1 MAKKKEVNYI
11 WGTGRRKTSVA
22 RVRLI
27 EGSGSIQV
35 NGGKGL
41 KDVDTFFGT
50 EKERQRV
57 RAALKAVGGE
67 KSFDI
72 FARVHGGGYSG
83 QADAISLGISRALL
97 KQTPENE
104 AILRDGKFLTR
115 DSRQVERK
123 KPGQKGARKSFQF
136 SKR

>member
-1 MAKKKEVNYI
+1 MAKKKEVNFI

-22 RVRLI
+22 RVRLFD
-27 EGSGSIQV
+27 GTGSIQV
-35 NGGKGL
+35 NK

-50 EKERQRV
+50 AKERQRV

-67 KSFDI
+67 KSFDLLV
-72 FARVHGGGYSG
+72 RVDGGGYSA
-83 QADAISLGISRALL
+83 QADAISLGIARALL
-97 KQTPENE
+97 IKNSEYEPV
-104 AILRDGKFLTR
+104 LREGKFLTR
-115 DSRQVERK
+115 DSREVERK

>member
-22 RVRLI
+22 RVRLLD
-27 EGSGSIQV
+27 GSGSIQV
-35 NGGKGL
+35 NKV
-41 KDVDTFFGT
+41 DVDTFFGT
-50 EKERQRV
+50 RTQRQRV

-72 FARVHGGGYSG
+72 FARVHGGGYGG
-83 QADAISLGISRALL
+83 QADAISLGIARALL
-97 KQTPENE
+97 KQNPENE
-104 AILRDGKFLTR
+104 AVLREGKFLTR
-115 DSRQVERK
+115 DSREVERK

>member
-11 WGTGRRKTSVA
+11 WGTGRRKTAVA
-22 RVRLI
+22 RVRLF

-35 NGGKGL
+35 NK
-41 KDVDTFFGT
+41 KDVDEFFGT

-57 RAALKAVGGE
+57 RAVLKAVDGE
-67 KSFDI
+67 KSFDVL
-72 FARVHGGGYSG
+72 ARVDGGGYSA
-83 QADAISLGISRALL
+83 QADAISLGIARALL
-97 KQTPENE
+97 IQNPESE
-104 AILRDGKFLTR
+104 PVLREGKFLTR
-115 DSRQVERK
+115 DSREVERK

>member
-11 WGTGRRKTSVA
+11 WGTGRRKTAVA
-22 RVRLI
+22 RVRLL

-35 NGGKGL
+35 NK
-41 KDVDTFFGT
+41 KDVNDFFGT

-57 RAALKAVGGE
+57 RAVLKAVGGE
-67 KSFDI
+67 KSFDVL
-72 FARVHGGGYSG
+72 ARVDGGGYSA
-83 QADAISLGISRALL
+83 QADAISLGIARALL
-97 KQTPENE
+97 IQNPENE
-104 AILRDGKFLTR
+104 PILREGKFVTR
-115 DSRQVERK
+115 DSREVERK

>member
-1 MAKKKEVNYI
+1 MAKKKEVNYT
-11 WGTGRRKTSVA
+11 WGTGRRKTSIA
-22 RVRLI
+22 RVRLL

-35 NGGKGL
+35 NKV
-41 KDVDTFFGT
+41 DVDTFFGT
-50 EKERQRV
+50 AKERQRV
-57 RAALKAVGGE
+57 RAALKAGGGE

-72 FARVHGGGYSG
+72 FARVNGGGYSG
-83 QADAISLGISRALL
+83 QADAISLGIARALL
-97 KQTPENE
+97 KHNPETE
-104 AILRDGKFLTR
+104 AVLREGKFLTR

>member
-22 RVRLI
+22 RVRLLD
-27 EGSGSIQV
+27 GSGSIQV
-35 NGGKGL
+35 NKV
-41 KDVDTFFGT
+41 DVDTFFGT
-50 EKERQRV
+50 RTQRQRV

-72 FARVHGGGYSG
+72 FVRVHGGGYSG
-83 QADAISLGISRALL
+83 QADAISLGIARALL
-97 KQTPENE
+97 KQNPENE
-104 AILRDGKFLTR
+104 AILREGKFLTR
-115 DSRQVERK
+115 DSREVERK

>member
-1 MAKKKEVNYI
+1 MAEKKEVNFI

-22 RVRLI
+22 RVRLFD
-27 EGSGSIQV
+27 GSGSIQV
-35 NGGKGL
+35 NKV
-41 KDVDTFFGT
+41 DVNAFFGT

-72 FARVHGGGYSG
+72 LVRVHGGGYSA
-83 QADAISLGISRALL
+83 QADAISLGIARALL
-97 KQTPENE
+97 IKNSEYEPV
-104 AILRDGKFLTR
+104 LREGKFLTR
-115 DSRQVERK
+115 DSREVERK

>member
-1 MAKKKEVNYI
+1 MAKKKEVNFI

-22 RVRLI
+22 RVRLFD
-27 EGSGSIQV
+27 GTGSIQV
-35 NGGKGL
+35 NK

-50 EKERQRV
+50 AKERQRV

-67 KSFDI
+67 KSFDLLV
-72 FARVHGGGYSG
+72 RVDGGGYSA
-83 QADAISLGISRALL
+83 QADAISLGVARALL
-97 KQTPENE
+97 IQNPENE
-104 AILRDGKFLTR
+104 PILREGKFLTR
-115 DSRQVERK
+115 DSREVERK

>member
-11 WGTGRRKTSVA
+11 WGTGRRKTAVA
-22 RVRLI
+22 RVRLL

-35 NGGKGL
+35 NK
-41 KDVDTFFGT
+41 KAVNDFFGT

-57 RAALKAVGGE
+57 RAVLKAVGGE
-67 KSFDI
+67 KSFDVL
-72 FARVHGGGYSG
+72 ARVDGGGYSA
-83 QADAISLGISRALL
+83 QADAISLGIARALL
-97 KQTPENE
+97 IQNPENE
-104 AILRDGKFLTR
+104 PILREGKFLTR
-115 DSRQVERK
+115 DSREVERK

>member
-11 WGTGRRKTSVA
+11 WGTGRRKTAVA
-22 RVRLI
+22 RVRLL

-35 NGGKGL
+35 NK
-41 KDVDTFFGT
+41 KDVNDFFGT

-57 RAALKAVGGE
+57 RAVLKAVGGE
-67 KSFDI
+67 KSFDVL
-72 FARVHGGGYSG
+72 ARVDGGGYSA
-83 QADAISLGISRALL
+83 QADAISLGIARALL
-97 KQTPENE
+97 IQNPENE
-104 AILRDGKFLTR
+104 PILREGKFLTR
-115 DSRQVERK
+115 DSREVERK

>member
-27 EGSGSIQV
+27 EGSGNIQV

-41 KDVDTFFGT
+41 KDVDAFFGT
-50 EKERQRV
+50 EKERQRG

-97 KQTPENE
+97 KQNPENE
-104 AILRDGKFLTR
+104 AILREGKFLTR
-115 DSRQVERK
+115 DSREVERK

>member
-22 RVRLI
+22 RVRLLD
-27 EGSGSIQV
+27 GSGSIQV
-35 NGGKGL
+35 NKV
-41 KDVDTFFGT
+41 DVDTFFGT
-50 EKERQRV
+50 RTQRQRV

-72 FARVHGGGYSG
+72 LVRVHGGGYSA
-83 QADAISLGISRALL
+83 QADAISLGIARALL
-97 KQTPENE
+97 IKNSEYEPV
-104 AILRDGKFLTR
+104 LREGKFLTR
-115 DSRQVERK
+115 DSREVERK

>member
-11 WGTGRRKTSVA
+11 WGTGRRKTAVA
-22 RVRLI
+22 RVRLL

-35 NGGKGL
+35 NK
-41 KDVDTFFGT
+41 KDVNDFFDT

-57 RAALKAVGGE
+57 RAVLKAVGGE
-67 KSFDI
+67 KSFDVL
-72 FARVHGGGYSG
+72 ARVDGGGYSA
-83 QADAISLGISRALL
+83 QADAISLGIARALL
-97 KQTPENE
+97 IQNPENE
-104 AILRDGKFLTR
+104 PILREGKFLTR
-115 DSRQVERK
+115 DSREVERK

>member
-27 EGSGSIQV
+27 EGSGNIQV
-35 NGGKGL
+35 NKV
-41 KDVDTFFGT
+41 DVDTFFST
-50 EKERQRV
+50 RTQRQRV
-57 RAALKAVGGE
+57 RAALKAVECE

-72 FARVHGGGYSG
+72 FVRVHGGGYNG
-83 QADAISLGISRALL
+83 QADAISLGIARALL
-97 KQTPENE
+97 KQNPENE
-104 AILRDGKFLTR
+104 AALREGKFLTR
-115 DSRQVERK
+115 DSREVERK

>member
-1 MAKKKEVNYI
+1 MAKKKEVNYT
-11 WGTGRRKTSVA
+11 WGTGRRKTSIA
-22 RVRLI
+22 RVRLL

-35 NGGKGL
+35 NKV
-41 KDVDTFFGT
+41 DVDTFFGT
-50 EKERQRV
+50 AKERQRV

-72 FARVHGGGYSG
+72 FARVNGGGYSG
-83 QADAISLGISRALL
+83 QADAISLGIARALL
-97 KQTPENE
+97 KHNPETE
-104 AILRDGKFLTR
+104 AVLREGKFLTR